1 MMTWSLVP
9 RSLIPWS
16 LVLWSLS
23 FGLLVA
29 ATAFAQTPA
38 PKPAP
43 APTVD
48 TRPATTT
55 VMGDTGLWYVPTAD
69 ILPAR
74 KWSASAY
81 RVNFNDNQGFT
92 DVSNWPVTF
101 GYGIRDRAE
110 LFGSFVVVNRIDR
123 DVQPLFL
130 GSASGAE
137 AQAANKRVGGFV
149 PPNPLARAGW
159 SGNNVGDLW
168 IGAKINVASQRQQKP
183 AAFAIRG
190 MVKLP
195 AGDKNSG
202 ASTGKADVA
211 VDAIVSGE
219 VNNRVEISGYG
230 GFIVRG
236 TPDAVE
242 ETNGFRW
249 GVGAGFPARKS
260 LRLTAEVDGEVYTQ
274 RTLATKTLLLGED
287 GSFAPAGSVYDVTS
301 PVNVNVGLTWQ
312 HASGFFA
319 GAGWTWQP
327 RGHSPRHFPSPYT
340 NGPAPR
346 VAAS

>member
-1 MMTWSLVP
+1 MMTRSLVP

-16 LVLWSLS
+16 LS

-29 ATAFAQTPA
+29 APARAQIPA

-43 APTVD
+43 APAPALD

-202 ASTGKADVA
+202 PSTGKEEFLGDVF
-211 VDAIVSGE
+211 VIGDG
-219 VNNRVEISGYG
+219 NNLD
-230 GFIVRG
+230 F
-236 TPDAVE
+236 
-242 ETNGFRW
+242 F
-249 GVGAGFPARKS
+249 
-260 LRLTAEVDGEVYTQ
+260 
-274 RTLATKTLLLGED
+274 
-287 GSFAPAGSVYDVTS
+287 
-301 PVNVNVGLTWQ
+301 
-312 HASGFFA
+312 SGFV
-319 GAGWTWQP
+319 GHIVP
-327 RGHSPRHFPSPYT
+327 RPTRHLSC
-340 NGPAPR
+340 N
-346 VAAS
+346 

>member
-1 MMTWSLVP
+1 MTRSLVP

-16 LVLWSLS
+16 LS

-29 ATAFAQTPA
+29 APARAQIPA

-43 APTVD
+43 APAPALD
-48 TRPATTT
+48 TRPATTS

-137 AQAANKRVGGFV
+137 AQAADKRVGGFV
-149 PPNPLARAGW
+149 PPNPLARAGG

-230 GFIVRG
+230 GFIVPG

-249 GVGAGFPARKS
+249 GAGAGFPARKS
-260 LRLTAEVDGEVYTQ
+260 LRLAAQV
-274 RTLATKTLLLGED
+274 
-287 GSFAPAGSVYDVTS
+287 
-301 PVNVNVGLTWQ
+301 
-312 HASGFFA
+312 H
-319 GAGWTWQP
+319 GAGDPPRPLAAPTPLLCDDLPAQP
-327 RGHSPRHFPSPYT
+327 SGVSC
-340 NGPAPR
+340 
-346 VAAS
+346 